1 MPRNLAA
8 LMHELVP
15 RKWPSFGAHFLSTCL
30 MSPIGTTQT
39 FLHVRGEVRF
49 GTLNGR
55 VADVGQRAAHDP
67 WATFLAW

>member
-1 MPRNLAA
+1 MRYHVAV
-8 LMHELVP
+8 HE
-15 RKWPSFGAHFLSTCL
+15 SGC
-30 MSPIGTTQT
+30 GTTQT